1 MDHVTDTAEY
11 DGNILAGPLS
21 EVFTVEATIAVA
33 RCADC
38 GRTSALGSLRVYG
51 PEPGMVGR
59 CPGCDAVLVR
69 VVRTTHDVWLD
80 LSGVAALRVPVPAA
94 RVD

>member
-1 MDHVTDTAEY
+1 MDEMTETAAY

-21 EVFTVEATIAVA
+21 EVFTIEATTAVA
-33 RCADC
+33 RCAEC
-38 GRTSALGSLRVYG
+38 GRTSAIGTLRVYS

-69 VVRTTHDVWLD
+69 LVRTTHDVWLD
-80 LSGVAALRVPVPAA
+80 LSGVAALRVPVPDV
-94 RVD
+94 RED